1 MNQAE
6 DKNRLSENKLILSHS
21 FRIHESTAVRKKL
34 VIIILH
40 TQWATSKEKR
50 TGGGQVEDVPRFYK
64 KMEFAGRMIP
74 KKCVEDCT
82 RGWP

>member
-21 FRIHESTAVRKKL
+21 CRIHESTAVRKKL

-50 TGGGQVEDVPRFYK
+50 TGGGQVEDVPIFYK
-64 KMEFAGRMIP
+64 RWNLLGE
-74 KKCVEDCT
+74 
-82 RGWP
+82 